1 MALSFELKMLNFRC
15 LNLNTMKTLIY
26 LFRIVVVVL
35 FLFGCSSNRKNKAD
49 VKQQAE
55 QLQQFDEEIYED
67 LGHAK
72 RVFYSLPSPVETT
85 LLLKRAE
92 VVYNPELLNPIQNAV
107 NYTTA
112 TKKALNF
119 GVYGADLSYANLFS
133 QTQTSIE
140 YLATSKKLA
149 EELGIMA
156 FVDENI
162 VQRLESNINNRDSSM
177 EIITET
183 FMSSSSQLKESGRP
197 EIAALIIA
205 GGWIEGLYLATSLT
219 KDSPNNNE
227 LIDRIIDQKASLE
240 ILRSLLM
247 NYEKSQNIAQTLDRL
262 NEIKAVYDQIQV
274 VTSKVEPVSNADEK
288 ITTLQAKTEIFVSQ
302 EVFSNL
308 CHKADSVRNLIIGM

>member
-1 MALSFELKMLNFRC
+1 MSFELKMLNFRC
-15 LNLNTMKTLIY
+15 FNLDTMKTVNY
-26 LFRIVVVVL
+26 LFCTVFVL
-35 FLFGCSSNRKNKAD
+35 LLWYGCSSDRKNRTD
-49 VKQQAE
+49 LKQQAE
-55 QLQQFDEEIYED
+55 ELHQFDEEIYED
-67 LGHAK
+67 LSHAK

-85 LLLKRAE
+85 LLLKRAK
-92 VVYNPELLNPIQNAV
+92 VTYNPELLNPVQNAV

-133 QTQTSIE
+133 QTQTSID
-140 YLATSKKLA
+140 YMSTSKKLA

-156 FVDENI
+156 FVDENM

-240 ILRSLLM
+240 TLRSLLM
-247 NYEKSQNIAQTLDRL
+247 NYENSSDIAQTLEML
-262 NEIKAVYDQIQV
+262 NAIKEVYDQIQV
-274 VTSKVEPVSNADEK
+274 VTSKVEPVTNSDEK

-302 EVFSNL
+302 EVFNTL
-308 CHKADSVRNLIIGM
+308 CHKADSVRNLIIAL